1 MCLRACMIAGG
12 KAKRGREIER
22 DAGRVPVAPTT
33 FQLTHLGACNFQPTT
48 KLPQLAMTAISCQ
61 TSATALRARLLALA
75 QAAETDR
82 QSDRQIYIYIY
93 VYTYIER
100 VLIFGLND

>member
-1 MCLRACMIAGG
+1 MIAGG

-33 FQLTHLGACNFQPTT
+33 SQLTHLGACNFQPTT

-75 QAAETDR
+75 QAADR
-82 QSDRQIYIYIY
+82 QSNQALPWEASRQSRQTDSQTDIYAYIYI
-93 VYTYIER
+93 
-100 VLIFGLND
+100 